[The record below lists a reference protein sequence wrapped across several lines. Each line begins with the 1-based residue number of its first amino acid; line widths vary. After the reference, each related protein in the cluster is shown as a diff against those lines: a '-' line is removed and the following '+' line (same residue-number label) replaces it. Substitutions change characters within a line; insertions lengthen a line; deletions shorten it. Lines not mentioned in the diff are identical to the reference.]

1 MKKTELTLG
10 LILLKE
16 GRITKDQL
24 KKALLKQGE
33 IRRFGRYQKLG
44 EVIAKLGFMSEDEIA
59 QVVEMQSVL
68 SVQGANQTVLGLLL
82 IEAGLLA
89 PSQVFDALI
98 EQQSTEKRL
107 GEILQEKGI
116 LNEEQLAPLLAK
128 QTEERLAAEAR
139 LQAEMKASGMI
150 SDEDEFVIFDFGGD
164 DEGAEVEQSV

>member
-59 QVVEMQSVL
+59 EIVEMQAVL
-68 SVQGANQTVLGLLL
+68 TVQGANHTVLGLLL

-98 EQQSTEKRL
+98 EQQATEKRL
-107 GEILQEKGI
+107 GQILQEKGI

-128 QTEERLAAEAR
+128 QSEERGVAEAR
-139 LQAEMKASGMI
+139 LQEEMKASGLL
-150 SDEDEFVIFDFGGD
+150 SEEDDFVIFDFGSD
-164 DEGAEVEQSV
+164 DESAEVEQSV